1 MRYCLEEAP
10 SAAPTAPGA
19 VSAAMPA
26 VRPSNSP
33 NGADRPVYGRAAHRI
48 AARHGLAL
56 PVASIVAVAAGLG
69 RAA

>member
-1 MRYCLEEAP
+1 MRYGFEEAP
-10 SAAPTAPGA
+10 SAAPTAPGT

-26 VRPSNSP
+26 VHPSHIP
-33 NGADRPVYGRAAHRI
+33 NGADRPVYGLAAHSI